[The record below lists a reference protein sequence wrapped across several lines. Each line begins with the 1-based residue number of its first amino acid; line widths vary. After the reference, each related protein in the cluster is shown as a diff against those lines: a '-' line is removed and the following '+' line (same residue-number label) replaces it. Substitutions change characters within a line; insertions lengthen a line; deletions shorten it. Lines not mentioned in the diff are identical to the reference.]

1 MTKMTPEETD
11 KAADEMIVLIDRATM
26 AIRAGK
32 PDVAAELMQQVHAL
46 AKTLPTKEADSR

>member
-1 MTKMTPEETD
+1 MKMTQQEAD

-32 PDVAAELMQQVHAL
+32 PDVAAELMQQVHAI
-46 AKTLPTKEADSR
+46 AKTLPTKEAHDK